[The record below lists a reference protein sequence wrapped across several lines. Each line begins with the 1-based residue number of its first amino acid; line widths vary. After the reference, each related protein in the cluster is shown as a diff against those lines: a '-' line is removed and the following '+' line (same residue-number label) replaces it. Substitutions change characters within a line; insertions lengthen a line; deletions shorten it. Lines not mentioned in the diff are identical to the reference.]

1 MRLEFDYTPDDLSA
15 FLGLAALRR
24 TKRARKFG
32 QGPVGWAL
40 FVLISAALLAWL
52 EGSSRPR
59 WNWSRLP
66 ALPLGFW
73 LANLVMAFVFAVWCI
88 AHRRLENARF
98 KRVFK
103 ASKEWQLH
111 YVMELGPEGIA
122 LSSPSGKT
130 DWRWDRFVEVSFS
143 TQVFVLWQPEGSGIV
158 IPVRAASN
166 EKQLGEVINLLA
178 TCVQKPTGGFPVLVR
193 PAA

>member
-15 FLGLAALRR
+15 FLRLAALRR
-24 TKRARKFG
+24 TKPARTFG
-32 QGPVGWAL
+32 QGPVGYAS
-40 FVLISAALLAWL
+40 FVLIAAVLLAWL
-52 EGSSRPR
+52 QGWSWPRP
-59 WNWSRLP
+59 SKLP
-66 ALPLGFW
+66 MHFW
-73 LANLVMAFVFAVWCI
+73 FVILVTAFAGTVFCFARQRV
-88 AHRRLENARF
+88 ENARF

-111 YVMELGPEGIA
+111 YVTELSPEGIA

-130 DWRWDRFVEVSFS
+130 DWRWDRFVDVSFS

-166 EKQLGEVINLLA
+166 QKQLAEVMNLLA